1 MVVYSKITVD
11 GTQYS
16 DAKEIE
22 VTSAIGD
29 NNSAS
34 SFKAV
39 FPNEDGLHKTDFA
52 INEEVIIYAEQNV
65 NPPTTVIFSLIEDI
79 DFRGKD
85 TGREEVI
92 ISGRDYSVRL
102 MDSTVEPE
110 VYNDSEVSTIV
121 TDIISKYTQDI
132 TTMNVDVT
140 TTTLSYIAFNHV
152 NVFDALKQLAELS
165 DFMFYVNI
173 KKDLHFEKKSSISSG
188 ITLDNTNVYSSKF
201 RETDKLIYNKVW
213 IYGDRR
219 LTGWKEIQN
228 VAAGSA
234 YTLEYKPHNTKIDV
248 NGTRYRGGIFEMSA
262 TNPSGVQYLV
272 NYDEKQIVFVS
283 GTDAGDNIPSAG
295 SILFDYE
302 KLTPIAKYGENTTSI
317 SDYGPHTYIKVDK
330 SIKDPRIATE
340 LVRKILT
347 NFNSPKKEGTLELQG
362 VTSLIA
368 GNTVTVN
375 LPNENVSSA
384 IYDVLEVKYT
394 LTKKTERNE
403 KIMRVRVANKIRD
416 VVDTIKDILIKLK
429 QLQADSVEFDV
440 LTRLM
445 DSAGS
450 TGVRVKNWIINTKS
464 LGHSFII
471 GHPVNGQIGSPN
483 LGVNGSHI
491 LIGDHKGALTFH
503 SSGGDI

>member
-65 NPPTTVIFSLIEDI
+65 NPPTTVIFMIIYAEQNVNPPTTVIFKGLIEDI

-110 VYNDSEVSTIV
+110 VYNTAEISTIV

-132 TTMNVDVT
+132 TTTNVNVT
-140 TTTLSYIAFNHV
+140 SKTLSYIAFNHV

-165 DFMFYVNI
+165 DFMFYVDTN
-173 KKDLHFEKKSSISSG
+173 KDLHFEQKSSTSSG

-234 YTLEYKPHNTKIDV
+234 YTLEYKPHNT
-248 NGTRYRGGIFEMSA
+248 R
-262 TNPSGVQYLV
+262 L
-272 NYDEKQIVFVS
+272 
-283 GTDAGDNIPSAG
+283 
-295 SILFDYE
+295 
-302 KLTPIAKYGENTTSI
+302 
-317 SDYGPHTYIKVDK
+317 
-330 SIKDPRIATE
+330 
-340 LVRKILT
+340 
-347 NFNSPKKEGTLELQG
+347 
-362 VTSLIA
+362 
-368 GNTVTVN
+368 
-375 LPNENVSSA
+375 
-384 IYDVLEVKYT
+384 
-394 LTKKTERNE
+394 ERNS
-403 KIMRVRVANKIRD
+403 KRCSRKCIYFRI
-416 VVDTIKDILIKLK
+416 
-429 QLQADSVEFDV
+429 
-440 LTRLM
+440 
-445 DSAGS
+445 
-450 TGVRVKNWIINTKS
+450 
-464 LGHSFII
+464 
-471 GHPVNGQIGSPN
+471 
-483 LGVNGSHI
+483 
-491 LIGDHKGALTFH
+491 
-503 SSGGDI
+503 